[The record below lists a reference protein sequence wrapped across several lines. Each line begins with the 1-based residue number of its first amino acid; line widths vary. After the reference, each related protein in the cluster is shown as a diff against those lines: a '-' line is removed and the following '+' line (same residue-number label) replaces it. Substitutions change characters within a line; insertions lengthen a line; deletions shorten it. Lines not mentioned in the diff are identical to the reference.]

1 VFWLLSLVA
10 VVLGALWGATLGDGP
25 GRFIVGIIV
34 VLLVFPA
41 LQLVCA
47 IITAIWLGL
56 SSRPDKAFQFKQL
69 GKVTAGLFL
78 GTLAGILVMVGL
90 VVLFSGR

>member
-10 VVLGALWGATLGDGP
+10 VVLGALWGATLGDT
-25 GRFIVGIIV
+25 FIVGIII

-41 LQLVCA
+41 VQLVCA